1 VLKKELKESKGMS
14 LENIIDC
21 ICKEATNKDSKKLE
35 ELLEQLYDYESAKIL
50 DIYPYQ
56 IKSNEKY
63 SQVEVFF
70 DKLEMVDFQQK
81 TQDYHSYQKSL
92 EKFERFF
99 ELMWLKSSEFYAFYY
114 LPDPLYKD
122 QLYYKVYENEWG
134 KITPKDLTEG
144 TFLNIDEYTMLIS
157 LIKLAVSDHLH
168 LHFILPEENIVFSGN
183 GLAFLI
189 FSQHNLELLEK
200 IANTEGL
207 YIR

>member
-1 VLKKELKESKGMS
+1 MVQQKKDGILRSLRFSFTVLKKELKESKGMS

-56 IKSNEKY
+56 IKSNKKY

-70 DKLEMVDFQQK
+70 DKLEMVDFQEK

-114 LPDPLYKD
+114 IPDPLYKD
-122 QLYYKVYENEWG
+122 QLYYKVYENEWN
-134 KITPKDLTEG
+134 KIIPKDLTEG
-144 TFLNIDEYTMLIS
+144 ILLNIDEYTMLLFRTIS
-157 LIKLAVSDHLH
+157 I
-168 LHFILPEENIVFSGN
+168 
-183 GLAFLI
+183 
-189 FSQHNLELLEK
+189 
-200 IANTEGL
+200 
-207 YIR
+207 YISFYLRRIWYLVGMA